1 MKLSTLISGVA
12 VGAVALLSQPVSAQ
26 VPVMDTTPGIV
37 MAGSYD
43 ASKLPADAHKFLTR
57 HFGAAKIVKCEQFY
71 AKGKIEVELNTGVDV
86 EFDMKGN
93 VMEVDAP
100 DGTYLS
106 ESLLR
111 ELLHKSAFERL
122 EREGYASRVE
132 SVEFKKGKAVEVSV
146 DRPDPDTYIFD
157 LNGVLLMMQ
166 D

>member
-1 MKLSTLISGVA
+1 MKLSVLFSGM
-12 VGAVALLSQPVSAQ
+12 AVAAIALTSQPAAAQ
-26 VPVMDTTPGIV
+26 VPMMDTTPGIV

-43 ASKLPADAHKFLTR
+43 ASKLPAEAHKFLSK
-57 HFGAAKIVKCEQFY
+57 HFGTAKIVKCEQYF

-106 ESLLR
+106 ETLLR
-111 ELLHKSAFERL
+111 DLLHKSAFDRL
-122 EREGYASRVE
+122 TREGYAARVE
-132 SVEFKKGKAVEVSV
+132 SVEFKKGRAVEVNV
-146 DRPDPDTYIFD
+146 DRPDPDTYVFD
-157 LNGVLLMMQ
+157 LNGVLLMME